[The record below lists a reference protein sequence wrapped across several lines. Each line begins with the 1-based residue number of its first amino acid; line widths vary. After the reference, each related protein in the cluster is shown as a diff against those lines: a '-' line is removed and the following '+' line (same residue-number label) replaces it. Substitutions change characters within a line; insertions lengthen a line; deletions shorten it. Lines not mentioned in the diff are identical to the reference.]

1 MVVGHSM
8 PDCGTLA
15 AMDKE
20 RLVGKEQSKHD
31 DRTALEDNHLKALA
45 DSHPK
50 MLVDRHL
57 KMLVD
62 KPGKALVDKEQSG
75 RYKASALKVQQAFG
89 DDSNEH

>member
-1 MVVGHSM
+1 MVVGRSM
-8 PDCGTLA
+8 PDCVTLVA
-15 AMDKE
+15 DRE

-31 DRTALEDNHLKALA
+31 DRTVKEDNHLKALA

-50 MLVDRHL
+50 MLVDKL
-57 KMLVD
+57 
-62 KPGKALVDKEQSG
+62 GKALVDKEQSG